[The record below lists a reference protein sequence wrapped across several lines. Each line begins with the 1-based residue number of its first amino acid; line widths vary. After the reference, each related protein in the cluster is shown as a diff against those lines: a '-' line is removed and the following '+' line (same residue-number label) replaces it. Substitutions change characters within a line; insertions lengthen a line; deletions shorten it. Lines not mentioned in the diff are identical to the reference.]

1 MSISLVTG
9 GAGFI
14 GSNLVEVLVKRGQR
28 VRVIDNFSTGKRE
41 NLDGIWSHIDFREV
55 DLLDE
60 SAVRKACEGVDTI
73 FHQAAIPSV
82 PRSITDPLL
91 THQVNVDGTVNL
103 LIAARDARVR
113 RVIYAASSSAYG
125 DTPTMPKHE
134 GMFPS
139 PISPY
144 AVQKLAGELYLTS
157 FHRVYEM
164 ETVSLRYF
172 NIFGPKQDAAS
183 PYSGVLAKFI
193 TSMLQDQAPT
203 IHGDGKQSR
212 DFTYIDN
219 AVQANLKAA
228 SAPAKK
234 VAGRTFNVATGERYD
249 LNQTF
254 NILKKII
261 GFEGKPIYGES
272 RTGDVKH
279 SLADISAAQEALGY
293 APEVGF
299 EEGLRRTVEW
309 YRSTQAAQGVTVSTS
324 KR

>member
-14 GSNLVEVLVKRGQR
+14 GSNLVEALVKRGER

-41 NLDGIWSHIDFREV
+41 NLHDVWSQIEFREV

-60 SAVRKACEGVDTI
+60 SSLREACEGVNTI

-82 PRSITDPLL
+82 PRSVADPIT
-91 THQVNVDGTVNL
+91 THRSNTDGTLNL
-103 LIAARDARVR
+103 LVAARDARVR

-125 DTPTMPKHE
+125 DTPNLPKDE
-134 GMFPS
+134 QMLPS

-144 AVQKLAGELYLTS
+144 AVQKLASELYMTS
-157 FHRVYEM
+157 FHRVYEL

-193 TSMLQDQAPT
+193 TALLQDQTPT
-203 IHGDGKQSR
+203 IYGDGKQSR

-219 AVQANLKAA
+219 AVQANIKAA
-228 SAPAKK
+228 AAPAEK
-234 VAGRTFNVATGERYD
+234 VAGQIFNVATGERYD
-249 LNQTF
+249 LNQMFAT
-254 NILKKII
+254 LRKII
-261 GFEGKPIYGES
+261 GFQGEPIYREP

-279 SLADISAAQEALGY
+279 SLADISKARKAFGY
-293 APEVGF
+293 APEISF

-309 YRSTQAAQGVTVSTS
+309 YRTQVSEQFTASTS
-324 KR
+324 KP

>member
-14 GSNLVEVLVKRGQR
+14 GSNLVEALVRRGQR
-28 VRVIDNFSTGKRE
+28 VRVIDNFSTGNRE
-41 NLDGIWSHIDFREV
+41 NLKNVWSQIDFQEV

-60 SAVRKACEGVDTI
+60 AALKKACEGVDTV

-82 PRSITDPLL
+82 PRSVADPIT
-91 THQVNVDGTVNL
+91 THRSNTNGTLNL
-103 LIAARDARVR
+103 LVGARDARVR
-113 RVIYAASSSAYG
+113 RIIYAASSSAYG
-125 DTPTMPKHE
+125 DTPTLPKDE
-134 GMFPS
+134 EMLPS

-144 AVQKLAGELYLTS
+144 AVQKLASELYMTS
-157 FHRVYEM
+157 FNRVYEL

-193 TSMLQDQAPT
+193 TAMLQDQMPT
-203 IHGDGKQSR
+203 IYGDGKQSR

-219 AVQANLKAA
+219 AVQANIKAA
-228 SAPAKK
+228 AAPAEK
-234 VAGRTFNVATGERYD
+234 VAGQIFNVATGERYD
-249 LNQTF
+249 LNQMF
-254 NILKKII
+254 AILRKII
-261 GFEGKPIYGES
+261 GFKGEPVYKEA

-279 SLADISAAQEALGY
+279 SLADITKARNSFGY
-293 APEVGF
+293 APEIGF
-299 EEGLRRTVEW
+299 EEGLRRTVDW
-309 YRSTQAAQGVTVSTS
+309 YRTQMSEQFTASTS

>member
-9 GAGFI
+9 AAGVI
-14 GSNLVEVLVKRGQR
+14 GSNLVEALVKRGER

-41 NLDGIWSHIDFREV
+41 NLNDLWSQIELREV

-60 SAVRKACEGVDTI
+60 SALRKACEEVDTI

-82 PRSITDPLL
+82 PRSVTDPLM
-91 THQVNVDGTVNL
+91 THRVNVNGTVNL

-125 DTPTMPKHE
+125 DTPSLPKNE
-134 GMFPS
+134 EMLPS

-144 AVQKLAGELYLTS
+144 AVQKLAGELYMTS

-172 NIFGPKQDAAS
+172 NVFGPKQDAAS
-183 PYSGVLAKFI
+183 QYSGVLAKFI
-193 TSMLQDQAPT
+193 TAMLQDQAPT

-228 SAPAKK
+228 AAPAEK

-254 NILKKII
+254 NILKKIM
-261 GFEGKPIYGES
+261 GFEGKATYGEP

-279 SLADISAAQEALGY
+279 SLADISKARSAFGY
-293 APEVGF
+293 APEISF

-309 YRSTQAAQGVTVSTS
+309 YRTTQAGQGVTASTS
-324 KR
+324 QG

>member
-1 MSISLVTG
+1 EEIL
-9 GAGFI
+9 
-14 GSNLVEVLVKRGQR
+14 
-28 VRVIDNFSTGKRE
+28 
-41 NLDGIWSHIDFREV
+41 
-55 DLLDE
+55 
-60 SAVRKACEGVDTI
+60 
-73 FHQAAIPSV
+73 
-82 PRSITDPLL
+82 
-91 THQVNVDGTVNL
+91 
-103 LIAARDARVR
+103 
-113 RVIYAASSSAYG
+113 
-125 DTPTMPKHE
+125 
-134 GMFPS
+134 PS

-144 AVQKLAGELYLTS
+144 AVQKLAGELYMTS

-172 NIFGPKQDAAS
+172 NVFGPRQDAAS

-193 TSMLQDQAPT
+193 TEMLQDQAPT

-228 SAPAKK
+228 AAPAEK
-234 VAGRTFNVATGERYD
+234 VAGKTFNVATGERYD

-254 NILKKII
+254 NILKKIL

-272 RTGDVKH
+272 RAGDVKH
-279 SLADISAAQEALGY
+279 SLADISAGEEALGY

-309 YRSTQAAQGVTVSTS
+309 YRSTQAAQSVTASTA